1 MEKVHVGVG
10 GIGSQPSSKDQEQGF
25 YRESRSVRVLGVSR
39 DIKPKGEV
47 VSAYSLQV
55 GLDPGSRS
63 ARQTQ
68 FLLHFLASSPP
79 PVPFSGMLSL
89 PGGR

>member
-1 MEKVHVGVG
+1 MVHVGVG
-10 GIGSQPSSKDQEQGF
+10 GIGSQPSSKGQEQGL
-25 YRESRSVRVLGVSR
+25 YWESMSVRVLWVAR

-47 VSAYSLQV
+47 VSGHKLHV

-63 ARQTQ
+63 ARETQ
-68 FLLHFLASSPP
+68 FLLALSPP
-79 PVPFSGMLSL
+79 LVPFSSMLSL